1 MLSTRLLKQSMRRS
15 QRLRRNSRTHSRIL
29 RMLLKAKEKEK
40 KPRKAKVM
48 MEKNLSQYA
57 QMRSM
62 PAKLLTSLR
71 TRQLVLTAARIGA
84 ILLAL
89 SGRTSRTYPK
99 SVQLTPQS
107 MKTYSGKAYGSTHST
122 VVMVNR
128 LMLQST
134 SLCRSPPPILLK
146 SLLKHRLMVP
156 MPSPCRRAPY

>member
-1 MLSTRLLKQSMRRS
+1 MLP
-15 QRLRRNSRTHSRIL
+15 
-29 RMLLKAKEKEK
+29 MLLKAKEKEN

-48 MEKNLSQYA
+48 MKKNLSQHA

-99 SVQLTPQS
+99 SVQLKPKS
-107 MKTYSGKAYGSTHST
+107 LKTFSGMAYGSTSST
-122 VVMVNR
+122 VVMDNR

-134 SLCRSPPPILLK
+134 SISPSMPPYKLR
-146 SLLKHRLMVP
+146 SLLNHRLMVP
-156 MPSPCRRAPY
+156 MPSSWMRPS

>member
-1 MLSTRLLKQSMRRS
+1 MRRS
-15 QRLRRNSRTHSRIL
+15 QRLRRNSRTHLRMHSRIL
-29 RMLLKAKEKEK
+29 RMLPMLLKAKEKEN

-48 MEKNLSQYA
+48 MKKNLSQHA

-62 PAKLLTSLR
+62 PAKLLTFLR

-99 SVQLTPQS
+99 SVQFKPQS
-107 MKTYSGKAYGSTHST
+107 MKTYNGKAYGSTNSI

-134 SLCRSPPPILLK
+134 SLCRNPPPILLK
-146 SLLKHRLMVP
+146 SLFKHRLMVP
-156 MPSPCRRAPY
+156 MPSPCRRAP